1 MAKSKIIT
9 AQAVSKIGA
18 NQSTF
23 TALWNLIP
31 DSVKAKLT
39 GSELGQFV
47 DLLYQQ
53 KELGADQ
60 MYRELSK

>member
-1 MAKSKIIT
+1 MSRAKIVT

-23 TALWNLIP
+23 TALWSLIP

-39 GSELGQFV
+39 GAELGQLV
-47 DLLYQQ
+47 DLLYRQ